1 MIARSLTRHGRST
14 ASRVAR
20 SAPRLGA
27 RPALANISSSSL
39 RALPL
44 GGRVPLDQ
52 RPAAAGTRMPSRW
65 ASSFMT
71 SYNALVEERG
81 AEVRAWPLSTTCR
94 CLLRSLSPGG
104 K

>member
-27 RPALANISSSSL
+27 RPVLANISSSSL

-52 RPAAAGTRMPSRW
+52 RPAAAGTRMPSGLFREQLW
-65 ASSFMT
+65 QRPALKLASSVT
-71 SYNALVEERG
+71 S
-81 AEVRAWPLSTTCR
+81 WPGICFD
-94 CLLRSLSPGG
+94 
-104 K
+104 